1 MFCEPSHWVDA
12 SYSVRV
18 ALSSLSASWMAQF
31 GVREGRRLRCCLIA
45 DARKLLTSPWRAQMV
60 ALSSEASLGPCLSR
74 TSSTWLIKGERNS
87 SSGTPSRRGH

>member
-1 MFCEPSHWVDA
+1 M
-12 SYSVRV
+12 RV

-31 GVREGRRLRCCLIA
+31 GVREGRPRCCLIA

-74 TSSTWLIKGERNS
+74 TSST
-87 SSGTPSRRGH
+87 